1 MQDKNRDLFHLIST
15 NTIVNEAAPDAER
28 ALKEKEW
35 LHLITVLYHRINTPW
50 LHRFISCNSAV
61 AGLRN

>member
-15 NTIVNEAAPDAER
+15 NTTVNEAAPDAEQ

-35 LHLITVLYHRINTPW
+35 LHLITEFYITESTHLGYID
-50 LHRFISCNSAV
+50 LLAAIQQSL
-61 AGLRN
+61 G